1 MTKITYGE
9 VMTVEEFEANC
20 NMGAYIDYD
29 GSGFYCDGEG
39 CFLVFPTEAQALAH
53 LPKNRLDREG
63 HGTEYSVKPI
73 ELIGE

>member
-1 MTKITYGE
+1 MYGIF
-9 VMTVEEFEANC
+9 EEI
-20 NMGAYIDYD
+20 GDYEFWIED
-29 GSGFYCDGEG
+29 VLSKDEHG